1 MNKIQLYQTNL
12 CKEILITAQQMQ
24 CTLDTMSFD
33 YGVFYA
39 PYIPETMTK
48 PKYKFSRAKW
58 YEAEYKDCYYD
69 EVRAWCTE
77 QFGPQPDVAD
87 AWTRWHHK
95 YHNTVFFRDQ
105 KDYNWFVLRWGG

>member
-1 MNKIQLYQTNL
+1 MKQGDIIRIIDNL
-12 CKEILITAQQMQ
+12 CKEIMIDDVYRQLP
-24 CTLDTMSFD
+24 L
-33 YGVFYA
+33 
-39 PYIPETMTK
+39 MTIK
-48 PKYKFSRAKW
+48 FPPKLKYQFSRAKW
-58 YEAEYKDCYYD
+58 YEAEYNDCYYD